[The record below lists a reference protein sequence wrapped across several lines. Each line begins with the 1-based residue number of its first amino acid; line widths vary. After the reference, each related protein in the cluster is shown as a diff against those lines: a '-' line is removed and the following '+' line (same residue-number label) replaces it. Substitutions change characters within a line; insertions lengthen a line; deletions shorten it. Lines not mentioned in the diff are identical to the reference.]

1 MIGFLCVV
9 SVLFPLTLIYFR
21 VTQRKKNTYLKE
33 HFLSDVKVHHSSA
46 INSKKIGNQMK
57 GSLIIKIKQRRMY
70 YEFDFLYIY
79 FFLTYKAL
87 LITKDDKSTSLKMS
101 KVQHISFV
109 YRQLNAPID
118 GFSLS

>member
-1 MIGFLCVV
+1 
-9 SVLFPLTLIYFR
+9 
-21 VTQRKKNTYLKE
+21 
-33 HFLSDVKVHHSSA
+33 
-46 INSKKIGNQMK
+46 MK
-57 GSLIIKIKQRRMY
+57 GALIIKIKQRRMY

-118 GFSLS
+118 GFLSLKFFMIKENKAATGVN